1 MRTVLDTIRKQTYK
15 CIKLQEIA
23 SSDKV
28 SFEEGQRI
36 RKEQDYEYKK
46 LQWMKNINKAMEKQ
60 NRKDGEKND
69 RNAKESSKNG
79 EPT

>member
-1 MRTVLDTIRKQTYK
+1 MRVISDTIRKQTYK

-46 LQWMKNINKAMEKQ
+46 LQWMKNINKALDKQ
-60 NRKDGEKND
+60 KRKDSETND
-69 RNAKESSKNG
+69 RNAKEGSEVRKSS
-79 EPT
+79 